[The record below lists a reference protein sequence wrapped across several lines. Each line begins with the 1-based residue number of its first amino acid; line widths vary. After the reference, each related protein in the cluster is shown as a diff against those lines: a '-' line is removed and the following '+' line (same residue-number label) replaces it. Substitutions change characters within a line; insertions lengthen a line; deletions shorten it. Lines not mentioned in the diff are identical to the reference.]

1 MQCAL
6 ADTKHCVPI
15 VTLSTQD
22 NENLLQ
28 QLKSGFKI
36 LVNWNKNQ
44 SKITMQTQNPYLD
57 FLIDPSFQLFLLLL
71 EIMTID
77 KHPQYFLPKI
87 EIKD

>member
-15 VTLSTQD
+15 VILSTQD

-77 KHPQYFLPKI
+77 KHTQYFLPKI